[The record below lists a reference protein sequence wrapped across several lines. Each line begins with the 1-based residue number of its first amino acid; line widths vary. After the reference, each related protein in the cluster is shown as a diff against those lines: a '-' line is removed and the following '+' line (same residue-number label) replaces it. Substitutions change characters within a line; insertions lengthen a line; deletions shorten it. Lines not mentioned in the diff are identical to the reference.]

1 MSYLR
6 TFLQIVF
13 TAGILAG
20 LCAAYFVAPLTGMV
34 VLVCCLPLLFFAWPS
49 QSVSGLQALMV
60 LLTCIS
66 FVGTMMTSVWYPWI
80 GVGIFGFLAATV
92 KMEG

>member
-1 MSYLR
+1 MRQLR
-6 TFLQIVF
+6 TLLQIVF
-13 TAGILAG
+13 TAGILGG
-20 LCAAYFVAPLTGMV
+20 LGAAYFVAPLTGMV
-34 VLVCCLPLLFFAWPS
+34 ILVCCLPLIFFAWPA

-60 LLTCIS
+60 LLTGMS
-66 FVGTMMTSVWYPWI
+66 FVGTMMTSSWLPWL